1 MPIMHSGPMPSQH
14 APTTDPKA
22 ALRPL
27 HWLSLGLQD
36 FRRARSVG
44 LTYGLMVTLLGWLM
58 LILGNHP
65 YFIAA
70 AVTGFLLVG
79 PILGAGLIE
88 SSRIMEAGG
97 TPTFDSSLRGLDAN
111 PDALRRF
118 ALALLAIAIAWL
130 ALSTTLLIAAMGP
143 LAPRIEQTLW
153 DSALQFMSSQQLL
166 AWVTIGGVLAAI
178 CYCISV
184 IAVPLILDRHASA
197 ADAMRGSWRAVTRH
211 PLACVAWA
219 LLIVVLVA
227 IGFATLLLGLI
238 VIYPILGH
246 ASWHAYRDLRDQPR
260 HGYQRR
266 SP

>member
-14 APTTDPKA
+14 AHRTDPQV
-22 ALRPL
+22 ALNPL

-36 FRRARSVG
+36 FRRARPVG
-44 LTYGLMVTLLGWLM
+44 LAYGLMVTLLGGLI

-70 AVTGFLLVG
+70 AVSGFLLVG

-118 ALALLAIAIAWL
+118 ALTLLAIAIAWL
-130 ALSTTLLIAAMGP
+130 ALSTSLLIAAMGP

-153 DSALQFMSSQQLL
+153 DSALQFMSSRQLL

-178 CYCISV
+178 CYCVSV
-184 IAVPLILDRHASA
+184 IAVPLILDRRTSA
-197 ADAMRGSWRAVTRH
+197 GAAMRGSWRAVSRH
-211 PLACVAWA
+211 PVACAAWA
-219 LLIVVLVA
+219 LLIVLLTA
-227 IGFATLLLGLI
+227 IGFATALLGMI

-246 ASWHAYRDLRDQPR
+246 ASWHAYRALRD
-260 HGYQRR
+260 
-266 SP
+266 